1 MPAGSARRRAVLSD
15 DTDPEIEARQVAV
28 WRALSSV
35 EIAALINAAS
45 RAARTLAAAGLRD
58 RYPRASPHE
67 LALRLA
73 TLTLGADLAAR
84 AYPQLR
90 HLDP

>member
-1 MPAGSARRRAVLSD
+1 VLSD

-28 WRALSSV
+28 WRELSSV
-35 EIAALINAAS
+35 EIAAIINAAS
-45 RAARTLAAAGLRD
+45 RATRTLALAGLRD

-67 LALRLA
+67 LSLRLA
-73 TLTLGADLAAR
+73 RITLGSDLAAK
-84 AYPQLR
+84 AYPELQ